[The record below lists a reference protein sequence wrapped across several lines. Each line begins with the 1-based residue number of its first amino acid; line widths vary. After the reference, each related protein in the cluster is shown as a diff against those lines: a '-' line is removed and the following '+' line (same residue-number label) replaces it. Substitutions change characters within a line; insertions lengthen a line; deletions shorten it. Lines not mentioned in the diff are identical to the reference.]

1 MSHLDTK
8 LLHSTAYHPQTDGQT
23 ERVNQ
28 CLEMYL
34 RCAVH
39 NSPKLWRQWL
49 PLAELWYNSS
59 LHTSLGCSPF
69 KALYGYDPDL
79 GVLSAS
85 LLSPNTEA
93 AVVDLIQ
100 DREQHLD
107 MLKDQLQIAQ
117 NRMKIQADRHRTNR
131 AFQVGEQVLLKLQ
144 PYAQHSVVNRP
155 FPKLAFKFFGPYTI
169 TERLGSAA
177 YRLDLPEDSKVHN
190 VFHVSQLKAFTPDHT
205 PVFSD
210 VLKLVDL
217 LASSTEP
224 ECILDRRLV
233 KKGNTAIPQVL
244 IKWSHF
250 LAEAATWEDLYV
262 VQQRFP
268 ASSAWGQ
275 VTPEGGEDVMAQP

>member
-1 MSHLDTK
+1 MVSDRDKIFLSKVWQDLFTALGTK
-8 LLHSTAYHPQTDGQT
+8 LLHSTTYHPQTDGQT

-107 MLKDQLQIAQ
+107 MLKDQLQIA
-117 NRMKIQADRHRTNR
+117 
-131 AFQVGEQVLLKLQ
+131 
-144 PYAQHSVVNRP
+144 
-155 FPKLAFKFFGPYTI
+155 
-169 TERLGSAA
+169 
-177 YRLDLPEDSKVHN
+177 
-190 VFHVSQLKAFTPDHT
+190 
-205 PVFSD
+205 
-210 VLKLVDL
+210 
-217 LASSTEP
+217 
-224 ECILDRRLV
+224 
-233 KKGNTAIPQVL
+233 
-244 IKWSHF
+244 
-250 LAEAATWEDLYV
+250 
-262 VQQRFP
+262 
-268 ASSAWGQ
+268 
-275 VTPEGGEDVMAQP
+275 